1 MTRLSLFAGLLLA
14 VTSMG
19 SPCRGSDLA
28 VLAEEFGRG
37 VHAYYGGQLDVAN
50 KHLSAAID
58 GGSRDPRSFY
68 FRGIVLWQQGNEE
81 AAKEDW
87 TKGVEIEAL
96 FGDAVYIGRSLAR
109 FQGEPRLVLEGIR
122 KDARMQVLTN
132 QLKRSDKRLAE
143 LGVRSVPVTEYRPI
157 APGPAAND
165 PFAAGGALGAGAGQA
180 KLEAD
185 DAMANAKQ
193 DPFANERTAPAAGG
207 ANGGSAA
214 PAGDPFGG
222 AGGGG
227 AAPAGDPFGG
237 AGGGG
242 AAPAAAPFA
251 PAGGGGAA
259 DPFGGSDPFGGN

>member
-1 MTRLSLFAGLLLA
+1 MTRLSLCAGLLLA

-87 TKGVEIEAL
+87 TKGSEIEAL
-96 FGDAVYIGRSLAR
+96 YGDAVYIGRSLAR

-122 KDARMQVLTN
+122 KDARMKVLTN
-132 QLKRSDKRLAE
+132 QLKRSDQRLAE

-157 APGPAAND
+157 APGPAAKD
-165 PFAAGGALGAGAGQA
+165 PFAAGGALGSGAGQA
-180 KLEAD
+180 KVESI
-185 DAMANAKQ
+185 DAMAGAKQ
-193 DPFANERTAPAAGG
+193 DPFANERSAPAAGG
-207 ANGGSAA
+207 AA
-214 PAGDPFGG
+214 PAAAGGDPFGG
-222 AGGGG
+222 AGG
-227 AAPAGDPFGG
+227 ASPAPADPFGG
-237 AGGGG
+237 TGGG
-242 AAPAAAPFA
+242 AAPADPFA
-251 PAGGGGAA
+251 PAGGGGA
-259 DPFGGSDPFGGN
+259 DPFGGSDPFGN